1 MAFVGLVACSEQ
13 ISTDPSLSLSFS
25 TDTIRF
31 DTIFS
36 GIESTTAQIR
46 VRNDNKK
53 AILLDQVALAGGN
66 ASQFR
71 LNIDGMSNADSKVQ
85 NITIPAKDSIFIFV
99 EVTAQQTNQNAPLVI
114 RDSIVFAYNGK
125 VQQVQLEAYGQ
136 DMEIL
141 RDRFIANDTTLTADL
156 PYLVYGALI
165 VDSAKTLTLEPG
177 CRLYFHRGAQLI
189 VGGNLIVN
197 GTLEQPVTMK
207 GDRLDDIFV
216 NIPYD
221 YVDGQWGGILLPYTK
236 AHHQLSYLEI
246 NSGYSG
252 IIIMGTRDEQPT
264 LEMENCRIHNFSL
277 YGLAVEN
284 ANVTS
289 VNTEIS
295 NCAGYCLYL
304 AGGEHTFIH
313 NTIANYFSKTTI
325 AIHSATRED
334 QVSVCI
340 NDVQKTAPMHSEFVN
355 CIISGTRQEEFG
367 LYTQF
372 QQQYL
377 GNFHHNL
384 IQSDSID
391 WPQFSAN
398 RHIQPSDYIL
408 QEGNK
413 LFRNISYIG
422 EDYYD
427 FRLDSASLARDWADV
442 PTAEKYSLD
451 RLGNNRMADGKPDLG
466 AYEYVNG
473 TEE

>member
-1 MAFVGLVACSEQ
+1 MRKSNRFTLILVLLSALQVIPILARAQENNLNAFSPYTFYGIGDFSTQGPTFLRSMGGIGVAYSNLRRANYVNPASFATINPKSALFNVGIEGGGVYAKTASAK
-13 ISTDPSLSLSFS
+13 SSYNSFS
-25 TDTIRF
+25 FRDIALQLPLWGQKIGMGISVTP
-31 DTIFS
+31 FS
-36 GIESTTAQIR
+36 SVGYRVKMYESDPEVLANMGS
-46 VRNDNKK
+46 VRYDY
-53 AILLDQVALAGGN
+53 LG
-66 ASQFR
+66 
-71 LNIDGMSNADSKVQ
+71 DG
-85 NITIPAKDSIFIFV
+85 NITQFKLGVGALLFKNFTI
-99 EVTAQQTNQNAPLVI
+99 
-114 RDSIVFAYNGK
+114 G
-125 VQQVQLEAYGQ
+125 
-136 DMEIL
+136 
-141 RDRFIANDTTLTADL
+141 ADL
-156 PYLVYGALI
+156 IYYHGKI
-165 VDSAKTLTLEPG
+165 E
-177 CRLYFHRGAQLI
+177 RQF
-189 VGGNLIVN
+189 
-197 GTLEQPVTMK
+197 
-207 GDRLDDIFV
+207 
-216 NIPYD
+216 
-221 YVDGQWGGILLPYTK
+221 
-236 AHHQLSYLEI
+236 
-246 NSGYSG
+246 
-252 IIIMGTRDEQPT
+252 
-264 LEMENCRIHNFSL
+264 
-277 YGLAVEN
+277 
-284 ANVTS
+284 
-289 VNTEIS
+289 NTEIS

-442 PTAEKYSLD
+442 STAEKYPLD

-473 TEE
+473 ME